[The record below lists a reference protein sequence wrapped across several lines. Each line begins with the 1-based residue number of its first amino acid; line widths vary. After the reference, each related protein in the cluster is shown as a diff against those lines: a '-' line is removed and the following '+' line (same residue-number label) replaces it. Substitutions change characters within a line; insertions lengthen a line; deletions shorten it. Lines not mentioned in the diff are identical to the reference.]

1 MFQRPNSSHSYG
13 VPAYGS
19 AAFELF
25 CRTFFTFYCPLA
37 VEGRNHLPNG
47 PFLLCSNHSSHADSA
62 ALMAAS
68 GRRFSNFALIG
79 ASDYFFHS
87 RSVRWSV
94 SPWMNVIPIDRRPGP
109 KAMTACLTTCRE
121 FLEHTGGCLILYPEG
136 TRSVDG
142 EMGTLKTGAGLFAME
157 LGVPVIPAYIEG
169 THRILPKGS
178 ALPRSGPV
186 RVRFGEA
193 LSIEMCSWWRES
205 QRERR
210 RHVTEKLGKSIRMLA
225 ADPAGGLVAANRKR
239 IEAS

>member
-1 MFQRPNSSHSYG
+1 MLRRQNSS
-13 VPAYGS
+13 PTFRAAAFGS

-25 CRTFFTFYCPLA
+25 CRTFFTFYSALS
-37 VEGRNHLPNG
+37 VEGRHRLPKG
-47 PFLLCSNHSSHADSA
+47 PFLLCSNHCSHADSA
-62 ALMAAS
+62 ALMTAS
-68 GRRFSNFALIG
+68 GRRFSDFALIG

-109 KAMTACLTTCRE
+109 KAMAKCLADCRG

-136 TRSVDG
+136 TRSPDG
-142 EMGTLKTGAGLFAME
+142 EIGTFKTGAGLFAME

-178 ALPRSGPV
+178 SLPRSGPV
-186 RVRFGEA
+186 TVRFGEA
-193 LSIEMCSWWRES
+193 LSIEMCSWREES

-210 RHVTEKLGKSIRMLA
+210 RHVTEILAKSIRMLA
-225 ADPAGGLVAANRKR
+225 ADHARELVAANRKR
-239 IEAS
+239 IEA